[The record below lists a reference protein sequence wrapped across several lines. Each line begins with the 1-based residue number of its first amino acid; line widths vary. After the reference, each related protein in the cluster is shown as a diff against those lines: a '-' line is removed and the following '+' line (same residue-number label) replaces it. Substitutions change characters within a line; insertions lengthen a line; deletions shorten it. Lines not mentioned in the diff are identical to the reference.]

1 MLLARVGLLAEVKEI
16 PIKIDDHSALIV
28 VDVQEGFDDPMFVG
42 KRNNPD
48 ADRNIEAIIKTWE
61 KSRRPIVIV
70 KHNSIHSGSVL
81 HPSKLGNSLKSYVK
95 AIKPDLSV
103 MKSVNSAFYGT
114 PDLDSWLKSSDIHQI
129 VIVGIQTNM
138 CCETTARMAGNL
150 GYDVIFV
157 PDAMH
162 TFDATGPD
170 GVVISADEI
179 TRATV
184 ASLFDGEFAKIAST
198 VEICENGGK

>member
-1 MLLARVGLLAEVKEI
+1 MTAKREI
-16 PIKIDDHSALIV
+16 LHIQDNAALIV
-28 VDVQEGFDDPMFVG
+28 VDVQEGFDDEPNVG
-42 KRNNPD
+42 KRNNPE
-48 ADRNIEAIIKTWE
+48 ADQNIEAIIRVWE
-61 KSRRPIVIV
+61 KARRPIVV
-70 KHNSIHSGSVL
+70 VQHNSISTESVL
-81 HPSKLGNSLKSYVK
+81 NPTKPGNALKPYVK
-95 AIKPDLSV
+95 RVKPDLAIS
-103 MKSVNSAFYGT
+103 KSVNSAFYGT
-114 PDLDSWLKSSDIHQI
+114 PDLDQWLKSSDIHQI

-170 GVVISADEI
+170 DVVISADEI

-198 VEICENGGK
+198 MGIVESAGR

>member
-1 MLLARVGLLAEVKEI
+1 MSSESDGEI
-16 PIKIDDHSALIV
+16 LHIHDNAALIV
-28 VDVQEGFDDPMFVG
+28 IDVQTGFDDPSLQGV
-42 KRNNPD
+42 RNNPD
-48 ADRNIEAIIKTWE
+48 ADRNIEAIINVWA
-61 KSRRPIVIV
+61 RAQRPVV
-70 KHNSIHSGSVL
+70 VVQHNSISEGSVL
-81 HPSKLGNSLKSYVK
+81 NPSVPGNSLKPYVQRVN
-95 AIKPDLSV
+95 PDLLV
-103 MKSVNSAFYGT
+103 TKSVNSAFYGT
-114 PDLDSWLKSSDIHQI
+114 PDLDKWLKSSDIHQI
-129 VIVGIQTNM
+129 VIIGIQTNM

-184 ASLFDGEFAKIAST
+184 ASLFDGEFAKIVST
-198 VEICENGGK
+198 SDLL

>member
-1 MLLARVGLLAEVKEI
+1 MTAEANREI
-16 PIKIDDHSALIV
+16 LHIQDNAALIV
-28 VDVQEGFDDPMFVG
+28 VDVQEGFDDESFVG
-42 KRNNPD
+42 KRNNLD
-48 ADRNIEAIIKTWE
+48 ADQNIEVIIKVWE
-61 KSRRPIVIV
+61 RSRRPIVV
-70 KHNSIHSGSVL
+70 VQHNSISAGSVL
-81 HPSKLGNSLKSYVK
+81 NPSKPGNALKLYVK
-95 AIKPDLSV
+95 KVKPVLAV
-103 MKSVNSAFYGT
+103 TKSVNSAFYGT
-114 PDLDSWLKSSDIHQI
+114 PDLDQWLKSSDIHQI

-150 GYDVIFV
+150 GYEVIFV

-184 ASLFDGEFAKIAST
+184 ASLFDGDFAKISST
-198 VEICENGGK
+198 REICESDGR

>member
-1 MLLARVGLLAEVKEI
+1 MTADTKREI
-16 PIKIDDHSALIV
+16 LHIQDNAALIV
-28 VDVQEGFDDPMFVG
+28 VDVQEGFDDESLIG
-42 KRNNPD
+42 TRNNPD
-48 ADRNIEAIIKTWE
+48 ADRNIESIIEAWQTAK
-61 KSRRPIVIV
+61 RPIVV
-70 KHNSIHSGSVL
+70 VQHNSISSGSVL
-81 HPSKLGNSLKSYVK
+81 NPSKPGNALKPYVRSV
-95 AIKPDLSV
+95 KPDLTV
-103 MKSVNSAFYGT
+103 TKSVNSAFYGT
-114 PDLDSWLKSSDIHQI
+114 PDLNQWLKSSDIHQI

-184 ASLFDGEFAKIAST
+184 ASLYDGEFAKIATT
-198 VEICENGGK
+198 VGVVESVGK

>member
-1 MLLARVGLLAEVKEI
+1 MSNEPSAEI
-16 PIKIDDHSALIV
+16 LPIQKNAALIV
-28 VDVQEGFDDPMFVG
+28 IDVQQGFDDLSLVD

-48 ADRNIEAIIKTWE
+48 ADRNIEVIIEAWE
-61 KSRRPIVIV
+61 SAKRPIVV
-70 KHNSIHSGSVL
+70 VQHNSIEEESVL
-81 HPSKLGNSLKSYVK
+81 NPSRSGNSLKPYVK
-95 AIKPDLSV
+95 RVNPDLLIT
-103 MKSVNSAFYGT
+103 KSVNSAFYGT
-114 PDLDSWLKSSDIHQI
+114 PDLDKWLKSSDIHQI
-129 VIVGIQTNM
+129 VIIGIQTNM

-170 GVVISADEI
+170 GVVISADTI

-198 VEICENGGK
+198 ALILTSGGN

>member
-1 MLLARVGLLAEVKEI
+1 MVKMPIEI
-16 PIKIDDHSALIV
+16 NDNSALIV
-28 VDVQEGFDDPMFVG
+28 VDVQEGFDDESLVN

-48 ADRNIEAIIKTWE
+48 ADRNIEAIIKAWE
-61 KSRRPIVIV
+61 KSRRPIVV
-70 KHNSIHSGSVL
+70 VQHNSVSAGSVL
-81 HPSKLGNSLKSYVK
+81 NPSKPGNALKPYVRSV
-95 AIKPDLSV
+95 KPDLTV
-103 MKSVNSAFYGT
+103 TKSVNSAFYGT
-114 PDLDSWLKSSDIHQI
+114 PDLDLWLKSSGIHQI

-184 ASLFDGEFAKIAST
+184 ASLFDGGFAKIASIK
-198 VEICENGGK
+198 EILESVGN

>member
-1 MLLARVGLLAEVKEI
+1 MLLALVGFRVKLKEEI
-16 PIKIDDHSALIV
+16 LIISDNCALIV
-28 VDVQEGFDDPMFVG
+28 VDVQDGFDDPSLVE
-42 KRNNPD
+42 KRNNVD
-48 ADRNIEAIIKTWE
+48 ADRNIKAIIETWE
-61 KSRRPIVIV
+61 RSKRPIVIV
-70 KHNSIHSGSVL
+70 QHNSIEIDSVL
-81 HPSKLGNSLKSYVK
+81 SPSNPGNSLKTYVK
-95 AIKPDLSV
+95 RVRPDLAV
-103 MKSVNSAFYGT
+103 TKSVNSAFYGT
-114 PDLDSWLKSSDIHQI
+114 PDLDRWLKSSDIHQV
-129 VIVGIQTNM
+129 VIIGIQTNM

-184 ASLFDGEFAKIAST
+184 ASLFDGGFAKIAST
-198 VEICENGGK
+198 SDLL

>member
-1 MLLARVGLLAEVKEI
+1 MTAEAKREI
-16 PIKIDDHSALIV
+16 LHIQDNSALIV
-28 VDVQEGFDDPMFVG
+28 VDVQEGFDDELFMG
-42 KRNNPD
+42 KRNNPN
-48 ADRNIEAIIKTWE
+48 ADQNIEAIINVWE

-70 KHNSIHSGSVL
+70 QHNSISAGSVL
-81 HPSKLGNSLKSYVK
+81 NPSKPGNALKPYVK
-95 AIKPDLSV
+95 RVKPNLAV
-103 MKSVNSAFYGT
+103 TKSVNSAFYGS
-114 PDLDSWLKSSDIHQI
+114 PDLDQWLKSSDIRQI

-170 GVVISADEI
+170 GVVISANEI
-179 TRATV
+179 TRSTV
-184 ASLFDGEFAKIAST
+184 ASLFDGEFAKIAAT
-198 VEICENGGK
+198 MDVVESAGK

>member
-1 MLLARVGLLAEVKEI
+1 MTAEREI
-16 PIKIDDHSALIV
+16 LHIQDNAALIV
-28 VDVQEGFDDPMFVG
+28 VDVQDGFDDEALIG

-48 ADRNIEAIIKTWE
+48 ADRNIESIINLWE
-61 KSRRPIVIV
+61 RTRRPIVV
-70 KHNSIHSGSVL
+70 VQHNSVSAQSVL
-81 HPSKLGNSLKSYVK
+81 NPSKPGNSLKSYVK
-95 AIKPDLSV
+95 KVKPDLKIT
-103 MKSVNSAFYGT
+103 KSVNSAFYGT
-114 PDLDSWLKSSDIHQI
+114 PDLHEWLKSSDIHQI

-150 GYDVIFV
+150 GYEVIFV

-170 GVVISADEI
+170 GVVVSADEI

-184 ASLFDGEFAKIAST
+184 ASLFDGGFAQIVRT
-198 VEICENGGK
+198 GEVIDDGGK

>member
-1 MLLARVGLLAEVKEI
+1 MPIEI
-16 PIKIDDHSALIV
+16 NDNSALIV
-28 VDVQEGFDDPMFVG
+28 VDVQEGFDDESLVN

-48 ADRNIEAIIKTWE
+48 ADRNIEAIIKAWE
-61 KSRRPIVIV
+61 KSRRPIVV
-70 KHNSIHSGSVL
+70 VQHNSVSAGSVL
-81 HPSKLGNSLKSYVK
+81 NPSKPGNALKPYVRSV
-95 AIKPDLSV
+95 KPDLAV
-103 MKSVNSAFYGT
+103 TKSVNSAFYGT
-114 PDLDSWLKSSDIHQI
+114 PDLDLWLKSSGIHQI

-184 ASLFDGEFAKIAST
+184 ASLFDGGFAKIASIK
-198 VEICENGGK
+198 EILESVGN

>member
-1 MLLARVGLLAEVKEI
+1 MTVESKGEI
-16 PIKIDDHSALIV
+16 LQIQDNAALIV
-28 VDVQEGFDDPMFVG
+28 IDVQEGFDDPSLIG

-48 ADRNIEAIIKTWE
+48 ADGNIESIIKTWE
-61 KSRRPIVIV
+61 SAKRPIVV
-70 KHNSIHSGSVL
+70 VQHNSISSGSVL
-81 HPSKLGNSLKSYVK
+81 NPSKPGNSLKPYVK
-95 AIKPDLSV
+95 RVNADLAV
-103 MKSVNSAFYGT
+103 TKSVNSAFYGT
-114 PDLDSWLKSSDIHQI
+114 PDLNQWLKSSDIHQI
-129 VIVGIQTNM
+129 VIIGIQTNM

-170 GVVISADEI
+170 GIVISADEI

-184 ASLFDGEFAKIAST
+184 ASLFDGGFAKIAST
-198 VEICENGGK
+198 EMILASEEK

>member
-1 MLLARVGLLAEVKEI
+1 MTAEAKREI
-16 PIKIDDHSALIV
+16 LHIQDNAALIV
-28 VDVQEGFDDPMFVG
+28 VDVQEGFDDEAFAG
-42 KRNNPD
+42 KRNNPE
-48 ADRNIEAIIKTWE
+48 ADRNIEAIIKVWE
-61 KSRRPIVIV
+61 QARRPIVV
-70 KHNSIHSGSVL
+70 VQHNSISAGSVL
-81 HPSKLGNSLKSYVK
+81 NPSKPGNALKSYVK
-95 AIKPDLSV
+95 RVKPDLAV
-103 MKSVNSAFYGT
+103 TKSVNSAFYGT
-114 PDLDSWLKSSDIHQI
+114 PDLDQWLKSSDIHQI

-198 VEICENGGK
+198 ISVVKSAGK

>member
-1 MLLARVGLLAEVKEI
+1 MTGPNEI
-16 PIKIDDHSALIV
+16 DKRSALIV
-28 VDVQEGFDDPMFVG
+28 IDVQEGFDDESFIG

-48 ADRNIEAIIKTWE
+48 ADQNIETIINVWE

-70 KHNSIHSGSVL
+70 QHNSISAGSVL
-81 HPSKLGNSLKSYVK
+81 NPSKPGNALKPYVK
-95 AIKPDLSV
+95 RVKPDLAV
-103 MKSVNSAFYGT
+103 TKSVNSAFYGT
-114 PDLDSWLKSSDIHQI
+114 PDLDQWLKSSDIHQI

-150 GYDVIFV
+150 GYGVIFV

-198 VEICENGGK
+198 SDLV

>member
-1 MLLARVGLLAEVKEI
+1 MTAETKREI
-16 PIKIDDHSALIV
+16 LHIQDNAALIV
-28 VDVQEGFDDPMFVG
+28 VDVQEGFDDPTLAG
-42 KRNNPD
+42 KRNNPN

-61 KSRRPIVIV
+61 KSNRPIIV
-70 KHNSIHSGSVL
+70 VQHNSVSTGSVL
-81 HPSKLGNSLKSYVK
+81 HPSKSGNSLKPYVK
-95 AIKPDLSV
+95 AIKPTLAIT
-103 MKSVNSAFYGT
+103 KSVNSAFYGT
-114 PDLDSWLKSSDIHQI
+114 PDLHQWLKSSDIHQV
-129 VIVGIQTNM
+129 VIIGIQTNM

-184 ASLFDGEFAKIAST
+184 ASLFDGQFAKIAST
-198 VEICENGGK
+198 ADLL

>member
-1 MLLARVGLLAEVKEI
+1 MAEAKREI
-16 PIKIDDHSALIV
+16 LHIQDNAALIV
-28 VDVQEGFDDPMFVG
+28 VDVQEGFDDESLTG

-48 ADRNIEAIIKTWE
+48 ADRNIEAIITVWE
-61 KSRRPIVIV
+61 QARRPIVV
-70 KHNSIHSGSVL
+70 VQHNSISAGSVL
-81 HPSKLGNSLKSYVK
+81 NPSKPGNSLKPYVK
-95 AIKPDLSV
+95 KVKPELAV
-103 MKSVNSAFYGT
+103 TKSVNSAFYGT
-114 PDLDSWLKSSDIHQI
+114 PDLDQWLKSSDIHQI

-170 GVVISADEI
+170 GVVLSADEI

-184 ASLFDGEFAKIAST
+184 ASLYDGGFAKIAST
-198 VEICENGGK
+198 HDILHSEGN

>member
-1 MLLARVGLLAEVKEI
+1 MTAETKREI
-16 PIKIDDHSALIV
+16 LHIQGNAALIV
-28 VDVQEGFDDPMFVG
+28 VDVQEGFDDESIAG

-48 ADRNIEAIIKTWE
+48 ADGNIESIIKTWE
-61 KSRRPIVIV
+61 KANRPIVV
-70 KHNSIHSGSVL
+70 VQHNSTSSESVL
-81 HPSKLGNSLKSYVK
+81 SPSKPGNALKPYVRK
-95 AIKPDLSV
+95 VGSDLKV
-103 MKSVNSAFYGT
+103 TKSVNSAFYGA
-114 PDLDSWLKSSDIHQI
+114 PDLDQWLKASGIHQI
-129 VIVGIQTNM
+129 VIIGIQTNM

-170 GVVISADEI
+170 GVVISADEL

-184 ASLFDGEFAKIAST
+184 ASLFDGGFAKIAATSDLL
-198 VEICENGGK
+198 

>member
-1 MLLARVGLLAEVKEI
+1 MHIQDNA
-16 PIKIDDHSALIV
+16 ALIV
-28 VDVQEGFDDPMFVG
+28 VDVQEGFDDEAFMG
-42 KRNNPD
+42 KRNNLD
-48 ADRNIEAIIKTWE
+48 ADRNIESIINLWE
-61 KSRRPIVIV
+61 GAKRPIVV
-70 KHNSIHSGSVL
+70 VQHNSVSAESVL
-81 HPSKLGNSLKSYVK
+81 NPLKPGNALKPYVK
-95 AIKPDLSV
+95 KVNPNLMV
-103 MKSVNSAFYGT
+103 TKSVNSAFYGT
-114 PDLDSWLKSSDIHQI
+114 PDLDEWLKTSDIHQV

-184 ASLFDGEFAKIAST
+184 ASLFDGGFAKIART
-198 VEICENGGK
+198 TEFM

>member
-1 MLLARVGLLAEVKEI
+1 MTAEAKREI
-16 PIKIDDHSALIV
+16 LHIQDNAALIV
-28 VDVQEGFDDPMFVG
+28 VDVQEGFDDEAFAG
-42 KRNNPD
+42 KRNNPE
-48 ADRNIEAIIKTWE
+48 ADRNIEAIIKVWE
-61 KSRRPIVIV
+61 QARRPIVV
-70 KHNSIHSGSVL
+70 VQHNSISAGSVL
-81 HPSKLGNSLKSYVK
+81 NPSKPGNALKPYVK
-95 AIKPDLSV
+95 RVKPDLAV
-103 MKSVNSAFYGT
+103 TKSVNSAFYGT
-114 PDLDSWLKSSDIHQI
+114 PDLDQWLKSSDIHQI

-198 VEICENGGK
+198 ISVVKSAGK

>member
-1 MLLARVGLLAEVKEI
+1 MTAEAKREI
-16 PIKIDDHSALIV
+16 LHIQDNAALIV
-28 VDVQEGFDDPMFVG
+28 VDVQEGFDDEAFAG
-42 KRNNPD
+42 KRNNPE
-48 ADRNIEAIIKTWE
+48 ADRNIEAIIKVWE
-61 KSRRPIVIV
+61 QARRPIVV
-70 KHNSIHSGSVL
+70 VQHNSISAGSVL
-81 HPSKLGNSLKSYVK
+81 NPSKPGNALKPYVK
-95 AIKPDLSV
+95 RVKPDLAV
-103 MKSVNSAFYGT
+103 TKSVNSAFYGT
-114 PDLDSWLKSSDIHQI
+114 PDLDQWLKSSDIHQI

-184 ASLFDGEFAKIAST
+184 ASLFDGESAKIAST
-198 VEICENGGK
+198 ISVVKSAGK